1 MRPIPNRNRR
11 IHLMAATLAG
21 WGWIALTAA
30 HPPARAAGEE
40 ALFAKHCA
48 SCHGPDGKART
59 PAGRKLGA
67 KDLSLSKATDA
78 EIEKQIIEGKKDQRG
93 LQKMPPFKG
102 KLSPEEIQSLL
113 GWVKRF
119 RT

>member
-1 MRPIPNRNRR
+1 MV
-11 IHLMAATLAG
+11 AALAG
-21 WGWIALTAA
+21 WSWIALSSGL
-30 HPPARAAGEE
+30 PPARAAGAGE
-40 ALFAKHCA
+40 LFVKHCA

-67 KDLSLSKATDA
+67 KDLSLSKTTDA
-78 EIEKQIIEGKKDQRG
+78 EIEKQIVEGKKDEHG

-102 KLSPEEIQSLL
+102 RLSPEEIQSLI

-119 RT
+119 RM